1 MFAFTL
7 STLRRTTVDGRTV
20 TIAVA
25 VKTGSALVF
34 AADSV
39 VTTWAVAGFE
49 KNGKPRVL
57 KQTYDNATKVV
68 ADVNRRFMGMIA
80 GSANLEQGSVQDF
93 LSRQEA
99 PPLTAMR
106 ENWLFGLVKQ
116 LTNERRDFWK
126 ATQLPP
132 DRWRGSTIL
141 LGAPATD
148 GRTIRAWRLGIEG
161 DTAECREILREPG
174 IRLEGSYGEVYN
186 LLYGYDLDLMDALR
200 RQLRTKPD
208 RFGAALS
215 GIRVLRPID
224 KINLSVMPVQD
235 AINLAV
241 FLCEVQVQ
249 MDRFLPGEAACGGPI
264 DVLVL
269 QTAPSPGIV
278 AYPGKA
284 TRHPR
289 THQGGSTS

>member
-1 MFAFTL
+1 M
-7 STLRRTTVDGRTV
+7 

-39 VTTWAVAGFE
+39 VTTWGVAGFE
-49 KNGKPRVL
+49 KNGNPRLL
-57 KQTYDNATKVV
+57 KQTYDGATKVV
-68 ADVNRRFMGMIA
+68 ADLNRQFMGMIA
-80 GSANLEQGSVQDF
+80 GSANLLHGSVQDF

-99 PPLTAMR
+99 PAVSLMR

-116 LTNERRDFWK
+116 LTDERRQFWEG
-126 ATQLPP
+126 TQLPP
-132 DRWRGSTIL
+132 DRWPGSTIL
-141 LGAPATD
+141 LGAPTTD
-148 GRTIRAWRLGIEG
+148 GRTIRAWRLELEG
-161 DTAECREILREPG
+161 DSVECQEILGDPG
-174 IRLEGSYGEVYN
+174 IRLEGSYREVFS
-186 LLYGYDLDLMDALR
+186 LLYGYDNELMVSLR
-200 RQLRTKPD
+200 KGLRSKPE
-208 RFGAALS
+208 RFGKAMRNLK
-215 GIRVLRPID
+215 VLKPIE
-224 KINLSVMPVQD
+224 KINLTVMPVQD

-269 QTAPSPGIV
+269 QTAPVPGII

-284 TRHPR
+284 TKHPR
-289 THQGGSTS
+289 AH